1 MTLGARPQ
9 YHRKR
14 RFESLYNVVATD
26 AEGDIIEVRAI
37 GLKGLRVEKA
47 QLGIKPLDA
56 TSFQF
61 AFREGMA
68 RFLMK
73 YAIIGLKEADWIF
86 ENTGETEANPPTE
99 LPTGKTPRWE
109 IEDIEK
115 IGGGGKQLQL
125 IYAKLR
131 TSLEY

>member
-1 MTLGARPQ
+1 MALGTRPQ

-14 RFESLYNVVATD
+14 RFELLYNVVATD
-26 AEGDIIEVRAI
+26 AEGDIIEVRAVA
-37 GLKGLRVEKA
+37 LKGLRAEKA
-47 QLGIKPLDA
+47 QLGIKPLDN

-73 YAIIGLKEADWIF
+73 FAIIGLKEGDWIF
-86 ENTGETEANPPTE
+86 ENTGETEANPPIK

-109 IEDIEK
+109 VDDIEK
-115 IGGGGKQLQL
+115 VGDGRHQIQL
-125 IYAKLR
+125 IFAQLR